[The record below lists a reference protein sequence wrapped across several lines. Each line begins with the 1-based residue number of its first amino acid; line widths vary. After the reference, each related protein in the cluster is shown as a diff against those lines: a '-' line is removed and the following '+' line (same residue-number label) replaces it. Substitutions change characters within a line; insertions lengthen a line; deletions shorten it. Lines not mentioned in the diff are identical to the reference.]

1 MAGKEREKQGL
12 REAGKLETFYL
23 MMRGGCTFGER
34 EVSLVGEM
42 TNFWLF
48 GRILYPSSS
57 SPRFEGRGNSLH
69 LVAATK

>member
-42 TNFWLF
+42 SNFLAVWQDSLP
-48 GRILYPSSS
+48 ILK
-57 SPRFEGRGNSLH
+57 F
-69 LVAATK
+69 TKV